1 MTFRTL
7 HNLTWIPLAL
17 IGLSAVGLGLG
28 WLFAPEPWLLDRAAN
43 EALLQ
48 TTFAKLFR
56 ADINRYLPDYLTL
69 SYRFFGW
76 WVFSIGLLL
85 MAYILVTRLGT
96 SLARKVIHGVLFI
109 LLGGVVYI
117 EQTFI
122 PDSPFVWLTWAV
134 CVFWVLSVWAS
145 IQLKKGD
152 YPK

>member
-1 MTFRTL
+1 MTSRIL

-17 IGLSAVGLGLG
+17 IGLSAVGLGLA
-28 WLFAPEPWLLDRAAN
+28 WLLVPEPWLFDKAAN

-48 TTFAKLFR
+48 TSFGKLF
-56 ADINRYLPDYLTL
+56 AEDINRHLPDYLTL

-85 MAYILVTRLGT
+85 LAYILVTRLG
-96 SLARKVIHGVLFI
+96 SPLSRKVIHGVLFI

-122 PDSPFVWLTWAV
+122 PGSPFVWLTWVV
-134 CVFWVLSVWAS
+134 CVFWALSVWAS
-145 IQLKKGD
+145 IQLKKAD
-152 YPK
+152 